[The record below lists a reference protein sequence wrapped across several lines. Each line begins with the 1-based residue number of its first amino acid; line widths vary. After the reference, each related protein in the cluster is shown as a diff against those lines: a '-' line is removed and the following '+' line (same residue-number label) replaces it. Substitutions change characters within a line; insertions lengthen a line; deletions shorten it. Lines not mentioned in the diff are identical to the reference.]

1 MLLKCGV
8 GEDSWEFLGWQGDP
22 TSPFFFFSNQSI
34 LKEISPNI
42 HWMGGCWSW
51 NANILA
57 PCCEELTHWKR
68 LWCWERLRAGGEGD
82 DREWDGWMA
91 SLTQWTWIWANSGRW
106 QRTGK
111 PGVLQSMASQRVGHD
126 LALILR
132 SGRTLIGSF
141 FPLSIIFTGSGKQWF
156 PKAKAS
162 ADMGKATGIHYRSL
176 CCSEILNS
184 WHFPH
189 CWVVEIMYLFTFCI
203 LTMPI
208 SATLILSDLNLSH
221 FFFHLL
227 WFYLPWIPRT
237 IWYRTFFMI
246 PKWSFKSFW
255 HAFPFISLFWFMFAC
270 DVSLPELSYI
280 VMFLCFKKSIS
291 YLHFILSS
299 FTIFVLYCF

>member
-1 MLLKCGV
+1 MVVGDGEWLALVSLTLKK
-8 GEDSWEFLGWQGDP
+8 GWAQKTWCFWSVVLEKTLESSLDGKEIQP
-22 TSPFFFFSNQSI
+22 VHSFFFSNQSI

-221 FFFHLL
+221 FFF
-227 WFYLPWIPRT
+227 
-237 IWYRTFFMI
+237 
-246 PKWSFKSFW
+246 SFT
-255 HAFPFISLFWFMFAC
+255 L
-270 DVSLPELSYI
+270 V
-280 VMFLCFKKSIS
+280 
-291 YLHFILSS
+291 LSS
-299 FTIFVLYCF
+299 LDT